1 MKTTSKRPRC
11 PYCGSTD
18 IVRTRFGF
26 PDTLTPEEKAAVEA
40 GQEIEEAGD
49 VGTQH
54 DRRCRACGHRWDS
67 RKRRR

>member
-1 MKTTSKRPRC
+1 MKTTVRRMRCPRC
-11 PYCGSTD
+11 GSPDT
-18 IVRTRFGF
+18 IRVRFGY
-26 PDTLTPEEKAAVEA
+26 PPILTPEEKAAVEA

-67 RKRRR
+67 RQRRR